1 MGNYYAGMMNNTGGY
16 GELKH
21 HGILGQKWGVRRRF
35 KKYLT
40 RRRNAKKQAIVRK
53 GDTDYIR
60 KHPEK
65 FTDKQIEA
73 ARNRKSELL
82 TLPTGS
88 KTADKINSLNN
99 KLQGGKSNEKQKKT
113 FDQKLQTASN
123 VVGFATKIVE
133 FANKA
138 TPLIN
143 KQRDKEKNK
152 FLEEAQEAVNSQN
165 KTWIDSNIFK
175 LPASVLTDYVDKK
188 KAMKK
193 YSDTFTENW
202 DPNN

>member
-1 MGNYYAGMMNNTGGY
+1 MEYT
-16 GELKH
+16 LQH
-21 HGILGQKWGVRRRF
+21 HGVKGQKWGVRRRF

-40 RRRNAKKQAIVRK
+40 RRRNAKKQAVVRR

-123 VVGFATKIVE
+123 IVGFATKIVE
-133 FANKA
+133 LANKA

-143 KQRDKEKNK
+143 KHKDKEKNK
-152 FLEEAQEAVNSQN
+152 FLEEAQDLINRQDKEGFAAIMDKVPTSMVKDFNDRYNAN
-165 KTWIDSNIFK
+165 KDFIDEK
-175 LPASVLTDYVDKK
+175 RKEK
-188 KAMKK
+188 
-193 YSDTFTENW
+193 
-202 DPNN
+202 